1 MRFPFNDGRRAA
13 WAVQPALSALVAMLL
28 LACAPAHGAKP
39 ASGAD
44 TFDDPGAIR
53 VLLAPSLETTLSS
66 EMNGTITDLRAAL
79 GKPVA
84 KNAVIA
90 QMNCAE
96 VQARANVAKAEL
108 SMADQNL
115 AAKRSLRDLKGAGDI
130 EVAMAATDVEKAKGA
145 LALSRAQLGYCQVAA
160 PFSGRIA
167 KVYVKPYQTVSA
179 GTPIVDVVSD
189 GVLKVRLNA
198 PSALLVK
205 LHPGSKLDITI
216 HETGKTYPA
225 HISAVNARVDAVAQ
239 TVELE
244 AQLDGA
250 PQDLVAGMSG
260 TARFASSP

>member
-1 MRFPFNDGRRAA
+1 MRQPCTRPLWLAA
-13 WAVQPALSALVAMLL
+13 TLLIFTLSAAQ
-28 LACAPAHGAKP
+28 AAKP
-39 ASGAD
+39 AASSAPV
-44 TFDDPGAIR
+44 DDANAIR
-53 VLLAPSLETTLSS
+53 VLLAPNLETTLSS
-66 EMNGTITDLRAAL
+66 EMNGTVTDLRASL

-108 SMADQNL
+108 NMANQNL
-115 AAKRSLRDLKGAGDI
+115 TAKRSLRDLKAAGDI

-145 LALSRAQLGYCQVAA
+145 LSLSRAQLGYCQVVA

-167 KVYVKPYQTVSA
+167 KVYVKPWQTLSA
-179 GTPIVDVVSD
+179 GTPIVDLVGD
-189 GVLKVRLNA
+189 GALKVRLNV

-205 LHPGSKLDITI
+205 LHAGSHLDITI

-225 HISAVNARVDAVAQ
+225 HVSAVNARVDAVAQ

-244 AQLDGA
+244 AQLDGT

-260 TARFASSP
+260 IARIPSSP